1 MLELPGGIGLRV
13 EVGNLL
19 ELQGPLHTGGI
30 VHIPANEKHIVV
42 PVVLLSQGGE
52 IGVEVNGPLN
62 KARELKNGLHQ
73 FLVPLIIQF
82 AQAASQINRQ
92 HVQHRHLG
100 GVALGGGHRDLRPGP
115 SVNDMVG
122 QLGDGAAHHVDN
134 GQDAG
139 PPGLA
144 LLHGGDGVRG
154 LPGLGDHHQQG
165 VLIHQGIA
173 VAKLGGQVRLHGNPA
188 ELLHHILAHAAGIEG
203 RAAGGNH
210 NLVDLP
216 QVFVRQG
223 EVVQHHLSILNP
235 GLNGGLDGVGL
246 LHDLLEHKVVITTL
260 FRRCNIPSD
269 PGDRLFEVLTNAVVY
284 GNSIGSNVRDL
295 PVF

>member
-1 MLELPGGIGLRV
+1 MNRASVRGQDHIVGLGKDLPVPLQHHRQNLGAPGLDLLDVAHHFVKQRLIAGQGDHGTVLFNEGNGAVLELPGGIGLRV

-100 GVALGGGHRDLRPGP
+100 GVALGGGPPRSPARP
-115 SVNDMVG
+115 
-122 QLGDGAAHHVDN
+122 
-134 GQDAG
+134 
-139 PPGLA
+139 
-144 LLHGGDGVRG
+144 
-154 LPGLGDHHQQG
+154 
-165 VLIHQGIA
+165 
-173 VAKLGGQVRLHGNPA
+173 KC
-188 ELLHHILAHAAGIEG
+188 
-203 RAAGGNH
+203 
-210 NLVDLP
+210 
-216 QVFVRQG
+216 
-223 EVVQHHLSILNP
+223 
-235 GLNGGLDGVGL
+235 
-246 LHDLLEHKVVITTL
+246 K
-260 FRRCNIPSD
+260 
-269 PGDRLFEVLTNAVVY
+269 
-284 GNSIGSNVRDL
+284 
-295 PVF
+295 